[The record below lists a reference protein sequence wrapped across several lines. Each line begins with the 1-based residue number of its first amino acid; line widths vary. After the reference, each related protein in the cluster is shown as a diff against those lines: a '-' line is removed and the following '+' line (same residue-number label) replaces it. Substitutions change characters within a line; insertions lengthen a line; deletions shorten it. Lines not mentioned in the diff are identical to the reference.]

1 MKTNEFAK
9 ALLEWYGLHGR
20 DLPWRHDPTPYH
32 VLVSEF
38 MLQQTRVDTVIP
50 YYERF
55 LSRFPTLED
64 LGRAEEDEVLRYWQ
78 GLGYYSRARNLRKT
92 AQECLNTKQGR
103 LPFEVEELSSLPG
116 IGPYM
121 CEAIRAFAFGLP
133 AVPID
138 GNLMRIYARLEA
150 APVFPD
156 DTKSK
161 KVAYGYFMKKLESPR
176 HFGQALMDLGEL
188 VCLPNGL
195 PKCDACPLSFICK
208 AHKKNQETKYPLKK
222 TKKNSPVEHRSVLL
236 LLDGQGNI
244 AVSKRPSQGL
254 LASMNEF
261 PNVLGGEKE
270 LSELIPDIE
279 LRYLGKKTHVFSH
292 VKWNMDVY
300 TGMGINSNYTYMPLP
315 KLKEKAALPTAFA
328 KLLTLL
334 DADAR

>member
-1 MKTNEFAK
+1 MDNEFSK

-20 DLPWRHDPTPYH
+20 DLPWRHDPSPYH

-38 MLQQTRVDTVIP
+38 MLQQTRVETVIP

-55 LSRFPTLED
+55 LVRFPTLES
-64 LGRAEEDEVLRYWQ
+64 LGRSEEDEVLRYWQ

-92 AQECLNTKQGR
+92 AQECLKTKQGC
-103 LPFEVEELSSLPG
+103 LPFDAEELSSLPG
-116 IGPYM
+116 VGPYM
-121 CEAIRAFAFGLP
+121 REAIRAFAFDLP

-138 GNLMRIYARLEA
+138 GNLIRVYARLQAKAVSPNEPKAKKA
-150 APVFPD
+150 AYD
-156 DTKSK
+156 
-161 KVAYGYFMKKLESPR
+161 YFMERLDSPR
-176 HFGQALMDLGEL
+176 DFGQALMDLGEL
-188 VCLPNGL
+188 VCLPNGA
-195 PKCDACPLSFICK
+195 PKCDACPFGFCCK
-208 AHKKNQETKYPLKK
+208 AHQKNHETAFPLKK
-222 TKKNSPVEHRSVLL
+222 AKKTSPAEKRSVLL

-244 AVSKRPSQGL
+244 AVRKRPAHGL
-254 LASMNEF
+254 LASMDEF
-261 PNVLGGEKE
+261 PNVLGSQKE
-270 LSELIPDIE
+270 LNLLAPGIE

-300 TGMGINSNYTYMPLP
+300 IGTGYVDQYTYMPLS